1 VSTQISTQIPP
12 ERERVVVRGFL
23 VVSSLPSK
31 SLLDTHL
38 PEIFRDVRVG
48 HKEIKLVT
56 GYFYNK
62 LGSLSRKFYDEIL
75 AEHAVDAG
83 FGYIVP
89 FDKAPEFLAEID
101 KLKKE
106 YEVYEKQLKDFL
118 LYGRVPEELK
128 RRRAKFDME
137 YVRLVKEYL
146 ATVKQGFTEDEWRRR
161 VESINIADRVKINL
175 IPFSLD
181 YSIIEEYI
189 DKEAKARIE
198 REIESIKSDIAQSV
212 KRTIAEKA
220 RELINRAIKLAET
233 QLRRESLDRIRAEVA
248 ELERRAREFGVEIK
262 ELGDL
267 MEMLREEKLR
277 EIAVEA
283 TSGRLKALLE
293 F

>member
-1 VSTQISTQIPP
+1 M
-12 ERERVVVRGFL
+12 ERERVVVKGFL
-23 VVSSLPSK
+23 VVSRLPSK

-62 LGSLSRKFYDEIL
+62 LGSLSRKFYNEIL

-89 FDKAPEFLAEID
+89 FDKAPEFLAEVD
-101 KLKKE
+101 KLKRE

-118 LYGRVPEELK
+118 LYGRVPEELSK
-128 RRRAKFDME
+128 RRRAKFDVE
-137 YVRLVKEYL
+137 YVKLVKEYL
-146 ATVKQGFTEDEWRRR
+146 ATVKQGFTEEEWRSR
-161 VESINIADRVKINL
+161 VESISIADRVRVNL

-181 YSIIEEYI
+181 YGIIEEFI

-198 REIESIKSDIAQSV
+198 REIESIKSEIAQSV
-212 KRTIAEKA
+212 RRIIAEKA
-220 RELINRAIKLAET
+220 HELINRAIKLAET
-233 QLRRESLDRIRAEVA
+233 QFRRESLDRIRAEVA
-248 ELERRAREFGVEIK
+248 ELDRRAREFGVEIK
-262 ELGDL
+262 ELKDL
-267 MEMLREEKLR
+267 MEMLREDRLR

-283 TSGRLKALLE
+283 TSGRLRALLE

>member
-1 VSTQISTQIPP
+1 MSTQIPP
-12 ERERVVVRGFL
+12 ERERVVVKGFL
-23 VVSSLPSK
+23 VVSRLPSK

-62 LGSLSRKFYDEIL
+62 LGSLSRKFYNEIL

-89 FDKAPEFLAEID
+89 FDKAPEFLAEVD
-101 KLKKE
+101 KLKRE

-118 LYGRVPEELK
+118 LYGRVPEELSK
-128 RRRAKFDME
+128 RRRAKFDVE
-137 YVRLVKEYL
+137 YVKLVKEYL
-146 ATVKQGFTEDEWRRR
+146 ATVKQGFTEEEWRSR
-161 VESINIADRVKINL
+161 VESISIADRVRVNL

-181 YSIIEEYI
+181 YGIIEEFI

-198 REIESIKSDIAQSV
+198 REIESIKSEIAQSV
-212 KRTIAEKA
+212 RKTIAEKA
-220 RELINRAIKLAET
+220 HELINRAIKLAET
-233 QLRRESLDRIRAEVA
+233 QFRRESLDRIRAEVA
-248 ELERRAREFGVEIK
+248 ELDRRAREFGVEIK
-262 ELGDL
+262 ELKDL
-267 MEMLREEKLR
+267 MEMLREDRLR

-283 TSGRLKALLE
+283 TSGRLRALLE

>member
-1 VSTQISTQIPP
+1 MSTQIPA
-12 ERERVVVRGFL
+12 EKERVVVRGFL

-89 FDKAPEFLAEID
+89 FDNAPEFLAEID

-128 RRRAKFDME
+128 RRRAKFDVE
-137 YVRLVKEYL
+137 YVKLIKEYL
-146 ATVKQGFTEDEWRRR
+146 AIVKRGFTEDEWKRR
-161 VESINIADRVKINL
+161 VESINIADRVRINL

-181 YSIIEEYI
+181 YGIIEEYI

-233 QLRRESLDRIRAEVA
+233 QFKRESLDRIRAEIA
-248 ELERRAREFGVEIK
+248 ELDRRAREFGVEIK

-267 MEMLREEKLR
+267 VEMLREDKLK

>member
-1 VSTQISTQIPP
+1 MSTQIPA
-12 ERERVVVRGFL
+12 EKERVVVRGFL

-38 PEIFRDVRVG
+38 PEIFRDIKVG
-48 HKEIKLVT
+48 HKEIRLTT

-75 AEHAVDAG
+75 AEYAVDAG

-106 YEVYEKQLKDFL
+106 YEVYEKQLKEFL
-118 LYGRVPEELK
+118 LYGKVPEDLSK
-128 RRRAKFDME
+128 RKRAKFDVE
-137 YVRLVKEYL
+137 YVKLVKEYL
-146 ATVKQGFTEDEWRRR
+146 ATVKRGFTEDEWKIR
-161 VESINIADRVKINL
+161 VESINIADRVRINL

-189 DKEAKARIE
+189 DKEARERIE
-198 REIESIKSDIAQSV
+198 REIESIKNDIAQSV

-233 QLRRESLDRIRAEVA
+233 QFRSESLDRIRAEIA
-248 ELERRAREFGVEIK
+248 ELDRRAREFGVEIK

-267 MEMLREEKLR
+267 VEMLREDKLK

-283 TSGRLKALLE
+283 TSGRLRALLE

>member
-1 VSTQISTQIPP
+1 VSTQITQM
-12 ERERVVVRGFL
+12 ERVIVRGFL

-62 LGSLSRKFYDEIL
+62 LGSLSRKFYNEVL
-75 AEHAVDAG
+75 AEYAVDAG

-118 LYGRVPEELK
+118 LHGKIPEELSK
-128 RRRAKFDME
+128 HRRAKFDVE
-137 YVRLVKEYL
+137 YVNLVKEYL

-161 VESINIADRVKINL
+161 VESINIASRVKINL

-189 DKEAKARIE
+189 DKEARERIE

-233 QLRRESLDRIRAEVA
+233 QIRRETLDRIRAEVA
-248 ELERRAREFGVEIK
+248 ELDRMAREFGVKIK

>member
-1 VSTQISTQIPP
+1 MSTQTQT
-12 ERERVVVRGFL
+12 RERVIVRGFL
-23 VVSSLPSK
+23 VVSRLPSK
-31 SLLDTHL
+31 ALLDTHL

-62 LGSLSRKFYDEIL
+62 LGTLSRKFYNEIL
-75 AEHAVDAG
+75 AEYAVDAG

-89 FDKAPEFLAEID
+89 FDKAPEFLAEVD

-118 LYGRVPEELK
+118 LYGRIPEELSK
-128 RRRAKFDME
+128 RKRAKFDVE
-137 YVRLVKEYL
+137 YVKLVKEYL
-146 ATVKQGFTEDEWRRR
+146 AIVKQGFTEDEWRRR

-233 QLRRESLDRIRAEVA
+233 QFRRESLDRIRAEVA
-248 ELERRAREFGVEIK
+248 ELNRRAREFGVEIK
-262 ELGDL
+262 ELRDL

>member
-1 VSTQISTQIPP
+1 VSTQTTM
-12 ERERVVVRGFL
+12 ERERVVVKGFL
-23 VVSSLPSK
+23 VVSRLPSK

-62 LGSLSRKFYDEIL
+62 LGSLSRKFYNEIL

-89 FDKAPEFLAEID
+89 FDKAPEFLAEVD
-101 KLKKE
+101 KLKRE

-118 LYGRVPEELK
+118 LYGRVPEELSK
-128 RRRAKFDME
+128 RRRAKFDVE
-137 YVRLVKEYL
+137 YVKLVKEYL
-146 ATVKQGFTEDEWRRR
+146 ATVKQGFTEEEWRSR
-161 VESINIADRVKINL
+161 VESISIADRVRVNL

-181 YSIIEEYI
+181 YGIIEEFI

-198 REIESIKSDIAQSV
+198 REIESIKSEIAQSV
-212 KRTIAEKA
+212 RKTIAEKA
-220 RELINRAIKLAET
+220 HELINRAIKLAET
-233 QLRRESLDRIRAEVA
+233 QFRRESLDRIRAEVA
-248 ELERRAREFGVEIK
+248 ELDRRAREFGVEIK
-262 ELGDL
+262 ELKDL
-267 MEMLREEKLR
+267 MEMLREDRLR

-283 TSGRLKALLE
+283 TSGRLRALLE

>member
-1 VSTQISTQIPP
+1 MSTQIPA
-12 ERERVVVRGFL
+12 EKERVVVRGFL

-38 PEIFRDVRVG
+38 PEIFRDIKVG

-75 AEHAVDAG
+75 AEYAVDAG

-106 YEVYEKQLKDFL
+106 YEVYEKQLKEFL
-118 LYGRVPEELK
+118 LYGKVPEDLSK
-128 RRRAKFDME
+128 RKRAKFDVE
-137 YVRLVKEYL
+137 YVKLVKEYL
-146 ATVKQGFTEDEWRRR
+146 ATVKQGFTEEEWKIR

-189 DKEAKARIE
+189 DKEARERIE
-198 REIESIKSDIAQSV
+198 HEIESIKSDIAQSV

-233 QLRRESLDRIRAEVA
+233 QFRRESLDRIRAEIA
-248 ELERRAREFGVEIK
+248 ELDRRAREFGVEIK

-267 MEMLREEKLR
+267 VEMLREDKLK

-283 TSGRLKALLE
+283 TSGRLRALLE